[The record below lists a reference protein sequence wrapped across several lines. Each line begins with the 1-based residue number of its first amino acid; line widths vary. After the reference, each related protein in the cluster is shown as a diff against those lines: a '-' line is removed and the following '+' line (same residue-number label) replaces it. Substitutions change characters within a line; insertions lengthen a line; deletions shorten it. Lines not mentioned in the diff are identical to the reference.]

1 MYAEAKKRLRN
12 LSEEDTLKLFGRL
25 LSSYAE
31 EGDSVVFADD
41 FGYVDQVALLPVFL
55 NKKLSV
61 LKAEKAQGVHVDGG
75 LYLVGKTAD
84 KDLTFDA
91 LLKAD
96 FEERQAEIVNALFG
110 NG

>member
-31 EGDSVVFADD
+31 EGDAVVFADD

-55 NKKLSV
+55 NKN
-61 LKAEKAQGVHVDGG
+61 
-75 LYLVGKTAD
+75 
-84 KDLTFDA
+84 FP
-91 LLKAD
+91 
-96 FEERQAEIVNALFG
+96 F
-110 NG
+110 